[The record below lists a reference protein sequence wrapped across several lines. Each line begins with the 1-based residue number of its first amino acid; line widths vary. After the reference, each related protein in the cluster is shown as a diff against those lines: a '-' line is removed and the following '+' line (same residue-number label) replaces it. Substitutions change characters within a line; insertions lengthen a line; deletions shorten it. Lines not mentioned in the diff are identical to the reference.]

1 MHAGSVKP
9 AKTST
14 ALSSLKVTNPERVV
28 DPSTQLTK
36 IDVVRYYSLV
46 APLMLEHIKG
56 RPVSLVRAPDGISG
70 QLFFQKHWEKENMKG
85 VDQLDPA
92 LDPDHPPLLEI
103 STANGLLS
111 AAQMNV
117 VEFHTWNAK
126 KDAINKPDRMT
137 FDLDPGEGVQWALIR
152 ESAQLVSI
160 FLNELGLKSFFENQR
175 GKRTARRG
183 AYKKTVRLGYGK
195 GFFPG
200 DCSASRGHHTGA
212 FCCQE
217 RFP

>member
-1 MHAGSVKP
+1 MHARSVKP

-85 VDQLDPA
+85 VEQLDPA

-103 STANGLLS
+103 STANGLVS

-126 KDAINKPDRMT
+126 KRRYQQTRQNDIRSGSGRGGAM
-137 FDLDPGEGVQWALIR
+137 GVDSGI
-152 ESAQLVSI
+152 
-160 FLNELGLKSFFENQR
+160 
-175 GKRTARRG
+175 G
-183 AYKKTVRLGYGK
+183 AT
-195 GFFPG
+195 GFYL
-200 DCSASRGHHTGA
+200 S
-212 FCCQE
+212 Q
-217 RFP
+217 